1 MLFGNFGM
9 LEFCDDCV
17 QFNGHGIIF
26 VLAMIN
32 EFPDPFF
39 HYDGTTLGWDPSK
52 LVLEKKYLHRIWD
65 LFIS

>member
-1 MLFGNFGM
+1 
-9 LEFCDDCV
+9 
-17 QFNGHGIIF
+17 
-26 VLAMIN
+26 MIN

-52 LVLEKKYLHRIWD
+52 LVLEKKCLHRILD